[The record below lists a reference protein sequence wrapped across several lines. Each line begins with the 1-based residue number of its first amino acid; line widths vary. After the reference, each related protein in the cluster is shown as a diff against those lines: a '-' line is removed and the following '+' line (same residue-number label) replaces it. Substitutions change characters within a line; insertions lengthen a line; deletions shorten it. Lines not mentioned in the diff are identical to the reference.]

1 MHGRVKVIQTAEQ
14 ERARLL
20 KMQQISK
27 QFHDGCE
34 KLWACRENGDYNEIH
49 LREIATLV
57 ETSADTTTLW
67 NYRREILMHL
77 MVKYS
82 DDTEKVSK
90 LMEAELDLTT
100 RCLYNSPK
108 SYAVWHHRSWVMNNH
123 TAPNW
128 ESEVKFCNMALK
140 LDERNFHCW
149 DYRRFVVSKG
159 GIPIE
164 LEREFTDA
172 AIERNMSN
180 YSAWH
185 YRGELLT
192 CSSNTSCVSPRLS
205 PPPDIEIDRGCCRP
219 LLDFSVPSEE
229 LDLVHNAIY
238 TDPADQSPWFYYWWL
253 LGRGE
258 RKVYLR
264 ELYISRQM
272 ERFVL
277 VFSSPK
283 LIRALKKLQ
292 VSIKVFPYG
301 GTISDAVTL
310 TPELL
315 GGWNS
320 VLDDLSAVWWLPISQ
335 DLVFRYAPE
344 SDKHLYQSRPWNVVA
359 QVCIPKRNEGCHE
372 SCENK
377 CGYTGEYSVLQC
389 CMDSHQSE
397 SLTRVAL
404 DPLRLLNP
412 MILPIHDPN
421 DLIGELDTVR
431 DLVLLRF
438 VRPQGFK
445 EEVNESLNKLVSVD
459 PQRSFYYE
467 HLRSF
472 YAALDVLANVYE
484 NQSREVVLHN
494 VDMSCFHSLDWYTLM
509 TRIDFSNNSI
519 LRIPDTFAYLICLL
533 ELNLDDNQLMS
544 LDGISRLPSLSS
556 LSVQRNRLYD
566 FKSIEDLFNCP
577 RLRIVYISGNEV
589 VKLSNL
595 TELLSQHPGFQRQ
608 GYSFSLVYDKTVH
621 S

>member
-172 AIERNMSN
+172 AIERNM
-180 YSAWH
+180 
-185 YRGELLT
+185 R
-192 CSSNTSCVSPRLS
+192 
-205 PPPDIEIDRGCCRP
+205 CCRP

-359 QVCIPKRNEGCHE
+359 
-372 SCENK
+372 
-377 CGYTGEYSVLQC
+377 
-389 CMDSHQSE
+389 
-397 SLTRVAL
+397 
-404 DPLRLLNP
+404 
-412 MILPIHDPN
+412 
-421 DLIGELDTVR
+421 
-431 DLVLLRF
+431 
-438 VRPQGFK
+438 QGFK